1 MSNLRNRS
9 ESKPLIVAGV
19 LAILAIALS
28 IYAHSL
34 PYFPGDL
41 SLTVFIQSLDGNA
54 LLSVMKWASFAFEG
68 WRAYALV
75 IVIGIVVWWKLGKLR
90 AALAVSAGLS
100 TTLNAALKIAVDRP
114 RPAAD
119 LIQVHEVELSGSFP
133 SGHAFFVTVVL
144 GLAAY
149 FAFTYIR
156 NPALRTASV
165 AIPIIL
171 IMLTGISRIY
181 LGAHWPSDVLGGY
194 LAGASVLGT
203 LIWLDKMFS
212 RKRANPPN

>member
-1 MSNLRNRS
+1 MMLRNS
-9 ESKPLIVAGV
+9 PEGKLLIAVGV
-19 LAILAIALS
+19 LVILTIALS

-34 PYFPGDL
+34 PYLPGDL
-41 SLTVFIQSLDGNA
+41 SLTIFIQSLDGNA
-54 LLSVMKWASFAFEG
+54 LLSVMKWASFAFES

-75 IVIGIVVWWKLGKLR
+75 IVIGIAVWWKLGKLR
-90 AALAVSAGLS
+90 AALAVSAGIS
-100 TTLNAALKIAVDRP
+100 TILNAALKIAVARP
-114 RPAAD
+114 RPPAD
-119 LIQVHEVELSGSFP
+119 LIRVMEIEQDKSFP
-133 SGHAFFVTVVL
+133 SGHAFYVMAVL

>member
-1 MSNLRNRS
+1 MLRNS
-9 ESKPLIVAGV
+9 PESKLLIAVVV
-19 LAILAIALS
+19 LVVLTIALS
-28 IYAHSL
+28 VYAHLL
-34 PYFPGDL
+34 PYLPGDL
-41 SLTVFIQSLDGNA
+41 NITLLVQSLDSDMI
-54 LLSVMKWASFAFEG
+54 LSVMKWVSFAFEG

-75 IVIGIVVWWKLGKLR
+75 AVISLIVWRSLGKSK
-90 AALAVSAGLS
+90 AALVVSAGLS
-100 TTLNAALKIAVDRP
+100 TLLVAALKIVVDRP
-114 RPAAD
+114 RPTAD
-119 LIQVHEVELSGSFP
+119 LIKVWEIEQDKSFP
-133 SGHAFFVTVVL
+133 SGHAFYVMAVL

>member
-1 MSNLRNRS
+1 MKTLWNSPDRKL
-9 ESKPLIVAGV
+9 LIIVG
-19 LAILAIALS
+19 AIAVFTIALS

-34 PYFPGDL
+34 PYLPGDL
-41 SLTVFIQSLDGNA
+41 SLTIFIQSLDGNA

-100 TTLNAALKIAVDRP
+100 TTLNAALKIAVARP

-119 LIQVHEVELSGSFP
+119 LIRVWEIEQDKSFP
-133 SGHAFFVTVVL
+133 SGHAFYVMAVL

-165 AIPIIL
+165 AIPMIL